1 MKIFPFLLSLLAI
14 SATFSIQAQTTTQ
27 KAKIALVEN
36 GLVPDADIVF
46 ADSLVKRFNIV
57 ERMRQYNIPSLSI
70 AVIDGGKIAWA
81 KAYGLADA
89 GEGRKADVHTL
100 YQAASISKS
109 VNALYILKLAQDGKL
124 DLNKDI
130 RTYLKTW
137 TFPDNDFSTGK
148 TITIKNLL
156 SHTAGLSTGG
166 FKGYEKSEAL
176 PTINEILDGRR
187 PANSEAVRPVLNPGT
202 KRQYS
207 GGGTL
212 VIKKILQ
219 DNIGEDYA
227 GLLKK
232 EVLQPL
238 GMTASTFE
246 QPLTSKFRNFATAYD
261 INKKEMPGKFY
272 IYPEQAPDGLWTTP
286 TDYARFILSLQHSL
300 KSNGGFLS
308 KMMANEMVTPMLE
321 GSDAALGVFIKEK
334 GGEKYFTHTGANMGY
349 RSIYYGSYTTG
360 KGVVILINS
369 DNDKILNE
377 LVNSVAIAY
386 NWKGFYNP
394 EVRKLVAVADTLTNK
409 YIGQYQSEQPALT
422 IKIIR
427 KNGGLQLSARDNG
440 NFEPIYFTG
449 KDSFFLMSSPN
460 TVAAI
465 LSSDG
470 GKTYSLV
477 VKQGDRVLFTAP
489 KKNER

>member
-1 MKIFPFLLSLLAI
+1 A
-14 SATFSIQAQTTTQ
+14 
-27 KAKIALVEN
+27 
-36 GLVPDADIVF
+36 
-46 ADSLVKRFNIV
+46 R
-57 ERMRQYNIPSLSI
+57 
-70 AVIDGGKIAWA
+70 
-81 KAYGLADA
+81 AYGVADA
-89 GEGRKADVHTL
+89 GEGRKADVQTL

-109 VNALYILKLAQDGKL
+109 INAFFILKLAQEGKL

-137 TFPDNDFSTGK
+137 AFPDNELSTGK
-148 TITIKNLL
+148 TITMKNLL

-166 FKGYEKSEAL
+166 FKGYEKGEAL
-176 PTINEILDGRR
+176 PTINEILYGKR
-187 PANSEAVRPVLNPGT
+187 PANSEAVKPVLIPGT
-202 KRQYS
+202 QRQYS

-212 VIKKILQ
+212 IAKKILQ
-219 DNIGEDYA
+219 DNIGGDYA
-227 GLLKK
+227 GLVKK
-232 EVLQPL
+232 VVLQPL

-246 QPLTSKFRNFATAYD
+246 QPLPAQLRNFATAYD
-261 INKKEMPGKFY
+261 VDKKEMPGKFY
-272 IYPEQAPDGLWTTP
+272 IYPEQAPDGMWTTP
-286 TDYARFILSLQHSL
+286 TDYAKFILSLQLSL
-300 KSNGGFLS
+300 KSNGGFLT
-308 KMMANEMVTPMLE
+308 KAMADEMVTPVLA

-349 RSIYYGSYTTG
+349 RSIYYGSSTTG
-360 KGVVILINS
+360 EGVVILINS

-377 LVNSVAIAY
+377 LVNSVAVAY
-386 NWKGFYNP
+386 NWMGFYNP
-394 EVRKLVAVADTLTNK
+394 EVRKLVAVPDTLINK

-427 KNGGLQLSARDNG
+427 KNGSLQLSARNNG
-440 NFEPIYFTG
+440 NFEPMYFTG